1 MGIHTSAD
9 IDTEEYNV
17 LFLGSSL
24 VQNLLWSLD
33 QIALIFF
40 RDPCEIFRKVISG

>member
-9 IDTEEYNV
+9 IDTEKYYV
-17 LFLGSSL
+17 LFLRSSL
-24 VQNLLWSLD
+24 VQDLLRSLD

-40 RDPCEIFRKVISG
+40 WDPCKIFWEVISG